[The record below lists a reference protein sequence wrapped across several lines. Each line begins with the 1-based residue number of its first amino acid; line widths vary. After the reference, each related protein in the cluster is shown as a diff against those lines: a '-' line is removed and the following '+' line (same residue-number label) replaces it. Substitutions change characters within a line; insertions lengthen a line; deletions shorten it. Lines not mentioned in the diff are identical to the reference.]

1 MVDTVSA
8 EERRKE
14 LLEES
19 RKYTYPEDTA
29 SIKLRYK
36 DTALVLFKE
45 GHDDP
50 KSFLTFGTRRSST
63 VSQYGNTPLIVR
75 RSQSSNGELSKV
87 AEQWPS
93 LSCRTS
99 VSNYTLVEAGERDDD
114 DSETEDELDV
124 AVKSFSGELQELKET
139 EESEGS
145 VADDNEDAT
154 SESGKQSVV
163 IRGTKGSET
172 GLEVTGKQQQVSA
185 AEEKGTLLQAGEY
198 ETRKSFIHY
207 DLPIQRPKSV
217 DKEKNEKI
225 SGESLDEEK
234 SVKEHQEEMCE
245 VQSFDDKQGDSI
257 KEATKDTGGE
267 IKLSEEDKTES
278 ADEKQV
284 DDGSECPSRKAEESE
299 GPSPKAEESE
309 RPSPKT
315 EESEGPSPK
324 AEESPDVLDAKA
336 KDKES
341 TKIIVEHA
349 IVESHKESVLNK
361 DEPLVDA
368 SPGRRSI
375 GSSSPCQEKVGQ
387 DPFNQ
392 RYSHIFR
399 TELKIVEAS
408 DLESN
413 AKPSEA
419 STIPADD
426 EDDDD
431 DIEFVDAISPV
442 SPKIDIRSE
451 GQIFARQSASE
462 KEEKPTVAP
471 TAPDASKIS
480 ERVSTPS
487 VPIQVTAG
495 KEEEDQTKKDSANDL
510 NKSFDREESTKF
522 LDLPV
527 RSPTPPKKSPRRSPR
542 SPKSKEAGKGRHSSL
557 ILPLESE
564 PQAVAPKGTR
574 SASPTTKTKEHGR
587 VFTFSLKREKSK
599 SASSLHSRRGKD
611 KERSSVQEG
620 KEVGMKHQV
629 LLHSE
634 SDDMQLEA
642 LGKRVGVR
650 SMVIDGTIKRNFIV
664 IHPSDESDTI
674 GLAPRAVISN
684 GDGNAHIRTP
694 KALSS
699 VKSHISGLT
708 SNKIESVQKISLKQD
723 IKEELTDTVR
733 DTVSS
738 PTTLGPVPKR
748 SRSRKTKST
757 DRMRA
762 SSHSLSNY
770 PANDSQL
777 QRTTSGMSEVDCDS
791 VNMSSQS
798 LHVST
803 NKVTSKLCSIM

>member
-1 MVDTVSA
+1 M
-8 EERRKE
+8 
-14 LLEES
+14 
-19 RKYTYPEDTA
+19 
-29 SIKLRYK
+29 
-36 DTALVLFKE
+36 
-45 GHDDP
+45 
-50 KSFLTFGTRRSST
+50 
-63 VSQYGNTPLIVR
+63 SQYGNTPLIVR
-75 RSQSSNGELSKV
+75 RSQSSNGELSMV

-124 AVKSFSGELQELKET
+124 AVKNFSGELQDLKET

-145 VADDNEDAT
+145 VADDNGDAT
-154 SESGKQSVV
+154 SERGKQSVV

-172 GLEVTGKQQQVSA
+172 RLEVTEKQQQVSLV
-185 AEEKGTLLQAGEY
+185 EEKGTPLQAGEY

-225 SGESLDEEK
+225 TDENHDEEK
-234 SVKEHQEEMCE
+234 SVKEQEDETHKIQAHDE
-245 VQSFDDKQGDSI
+245 KQGDSA
-257 KEATKDTGGE
+257 KETAKDTGRE
-267 IKLSEEDKTES
+267 IKLSREDQSDS

-284 DDGSECPSRKAEESE
+284 EDRNEC
-299 GPSPKAEESE
+299 PSPKAEES
-309 RPSPKT
+309 S
-315 EESEGPSPK
+315 
-324 AEESPDVLDAKA
+324 DVLDAVA

-341 TKIIVEHA
+341 RKIIVKHSF
-349 IVESHKESVLNK
+349 VESHKESVLKK
-361 DEPLVDA
+361 DEPLVDT
-368 SPGRRSI
+368 SPARRSN

-387 DPFNQ
+387 DPFSQ
-392 RYSHIFR
+392 RYSQIFR

-413 AKPSEA
+413 AKSTVLEVQPSEA
-419 STIPADD
+419 SALPADD
-426 EDDDD
+426 EDDDDD

-442 SPKIDIRSE
+442 SPKIDIRGE
-451 GQIFARQSASE
+451 GQILARQSVPE
-462 KEEKPTVAP
+462 KEEQPTV
-471 TAPDASKIS
+471 APDASKTS

-487 VPIQVTAG
+487 LPPQVTTG
-495 KEEEDQTKKDSANDL
+495 KEEENQTKKDSANDL
-510 NKSFDREESTKF
+510 NKSFDPEESTKF

-542 SPKSKEAGKGRHSSL
+542 SPKSKEASKGHHSSL
-557 ILPLESE
+557 VLPLDPE
-564 PQAVAPKGTR
+564 PQAVVPKGTR

-599 SASSLHSRRGKD
+599 SASSLHSRRSKD
-611 KERSSVQEG
+611 KDRSSVQEG
-620 KEVGMKHQV
+620 KEAGMKHQV

-634 SDDMQLEA
+634 SDDMQLESF
-642 LGKRVGVR
+642 GKRVGVR

-708 SNKIESVQKISLKQD
+708 SNKIESVQKISLKHD
-723 IKEELTDTVR
+723 IKEELTDPVR

-738 PTTLGPVPKR
+738 PSTLGPVPKR

-757 DRMRA
+757 EKIRA
-762 SSHSLSNY
+762 SSHSLSSY
-770 PANDSQL
+770 PANDNQL

>member
-375 GSSSPCQEKVGQ
+375 GSSSPCQEK
-387 DPFNQ
+387 
-392 RYSHIFR
+392 
-399 TELKIVEAS
+399 
-408 DLESN
+408 
-413 AKPSEA
+413 
-419 STIPADD
+419 
-426 EDDDD
+426 
-431 DIEFVDAISPV
+431 
-442 SPKIDIRSE
+442 
-451 GQIFARQSASE
+451 
-462 KEEKPTVAP
+462 
-471 TAPDASKIS
+471 IS

-684 GDGNAHIRTP
+684 GDGYKGRVDRHSKGYSLLPYNT
-694 KALSS
+694 
-699 VKSHISGLT
+699 GT
-708 SNKIESVQKISLKQD
+708 S
-723 IKEELTDTVR
+723 
-733 DTVSS
+733 
-738 PTTLGPVPKR
+738 
-748 SRSRKTKST
+748 TK
-757 DRMRA
+757 
-762 SSHSLSNY
+762 
-770 PANDSQL
+770 
-777 QRTTSGMSEVDCDS
+777 
-791 VNMSSQS
+791 
-798 LHVST
+798 
-803 NKVTSKLCSIM
+803 KVTVKKDEKH

>member
-14 LLEES
+14 LLEDS

-29 SIKLRYK
+29 GIKLRYK

-50 KSFLTFGTRRSST
+50 KSFLTFGTRRSSS

-75 RSQSSNGELSKV
+75 RSQSSNGELSMV

-124 AVKSFSGELQELKET
+124 AVKNFSGELQDLKET

-145 VADDNEDAT
+145 VADDNEEAT

-172 GLEVTGKQQQVSA
+172 RLEVTEKQQQVSL
-185 AEEKGTLLQAGEY
+185 EEKGTPLPAGEY

-225 SGESLDEEK
+225 GDESHDQEK
-234 SVKEHQEEMCE
+234 SVKEQEDETHE
-245 VQSFDDKQGDSI
+245 VQAHAEKQGDSA
-257 KEATKDTGGE
+257 KETAKDTGREIELSGE
-267 IKLSEEDKTES
+267 DQGDS
-278 ADEKQV
+278 AAEKQV
-284 DDGSECPSRKAEESE
+284 EDRSECPS
-299 GPSPKAEESE
+299 PKAQ
-309 RPSPKT
+309 
-315 EESEGPSPK
+315 
-324 AEESPDVLDAKA
+324 ESPVLDGVA

-341 TKIIVEHA
+341 RKIEHSV
-349 IVESHKESVLNK
+349 VESHKESVLKK
-361 DEPLVDA
+361 DEPLLDT
-368 SPGRRSI
+368 SPGRRSN

-387 DPFNQ
+387 DPFSQ
-392 RYSHIFR
+392 RYSQIFR

-413 AKPSEA
+413 VKSTVLKVQPSEA
-419 STIPADD
+419 SVIPADDDD

-451 GQIFARQSASE
+451 GQILAKQSVAG

-471 TAPDASKIS
+471 DASKTS
-480 ERVSTPS
+480 ERASTPS
-487 VPIQVTAG
+487 LPLQVTTG
-495 KEEEDQTKKDSANDL
+495 KEEEGQTKKDSANDL
-510 NKSFDREESTKF
+510 NKSFDPEESTKF

-542 SPKSKEAGKGRHSSL
+542 SPKSKEASKGRHSSL
-557 ILPLESE
+557 VLPPDPE
-564 PQAVAPKGTR
+564 PPAVAPKGTR

-599 SASSLHSRRGKD
+599 SASSLHSRRAKD
-611 KERSSVQEG
+611 RDRSSVQEG
-620 KEVGMKHQV
+620 KEAGMRHQV

-634 SDDMQLEA
+634 SDDMQLES

-708 SNKIESVQKISLKQD
+708 SNKIESVQKISLRHD

-733 DTVSS
+733 DSVSS
-738 PTTLGPVPKR
+738 PMTLGPVPKR

-757 DRMRA
+757 DKIRA
-762 SSHSLSNY
+762 SSHSLSSY
-770 PANDSQL
+770 PANESQL
-777 QRTTSGMSEVDCDS
+777 QRTASRMSEVDCDS

>member
-14 LLEES
+14 LLEDS
-19 RKYTYPEDTA
+19 QKYTYPEDSA

-50 KSFLTFGTRRSST
+50 KSFLSFGTRRSSS

-75 RSQSSNGELSKV
+75 RSQSSNGELSMV

-93 LSCRTS
+93 ISCRTS

-124 AVKSFSGELQELKET
+124 AVKNISGELQDLKET

-145 VADDNEDAT
+145 VADGNEDAT

-172 GLEVTGKQQQVSA
+172 TLEVTEKQQQASL
-185 AEEKGTLLQAGEY
+185 AEEKGTPLQAGEY

-217 DKEKNEKI
+217 DKEKNDKI
-225 SGESLDEEK
+225 GDESHDQEK
-234 SVKEHQEEMCE
+234 SVKEQEDETHE
-245 VQSFDDKQGDSI
+245 VQAHDEKQGDSA
-257 KEATKDTGGE
+257 KETAKDTGRE
-267 IKLSEEDKTES
+267 IKLSVEDQGDS

-284 DDGSECPSRKAEESE
+284 EDRSEC
-299 GPSPKAEESE
+299 
-309 RPSPKT
+309 
-315 EESEGPSPK
+315 PSPK
-324 AEESPDVLDAKA
+324 AEESPVVDAVA

-341 TKIIVEHA
+341 TKTIVEYS
-349 IVESHKESVLNK
+349 IVESHKESVLKK
-361 DEPLVDA
+361 DEPLVDT
-368 SPGRRSI
+368 SPGRRNN
-375 GSSSPCQEKVGQ
+375 GSSSLCQEKVGQ
-387 DPFNQ
+387 DPFSQ
-392 RYSHIFR
+392 RYSQIFR

-413 AKPSEA
+413 TKSTVLKVQPSEA
-419 STIPADD
+419 SAIAANDED

-451 GQIFARQSASE
+451 GQILAKQSVAG

-471 TAPDASKIS
+471 DASKTS
-480 ERVSTPS
+480 ERARTPS
-487 VPIQVTAG
+487 LPPQVTTG
-495 KEEEDQTKKDSANDL
+495 KEEGQTKKDSANDL
-510 NKSFDREESTKF
+510 NKSFDPEESTKF

-542 SPKSKEAGKGRHSSL
+542 SPKSKEASKSRHSSL
-557 ILPLESE
+557 VSPLDPE
-564 PQAVAPKGTR
+564 PQAVARKGTR

-599 SASSLHSRRGKD
+599 SASSLHSRRSKD
-611 KERSSVQEG
+611 KDRSSVQEE
-620 KEVGMKHQV
+620 KEAGMKHQV
-629 LLHSE
+629 LLHGE
-634 SDDMQLEA
+634 SDDMQLES

-708 SNKIESVQKISLKQD
+708 SNKIESVQKISLKHD

-733 DTVSS
+733 DSVSS

-757 DRMRA
+757 DKIRA
-762 SSHSLSNY
+762 SSHSLSSY
-770 PANDSQL
+770 PASDNQL
-777 QRTTSGMSEVDCDS
+777 QRTASGMSEVDCDS

-803 NKVTSKLCSIM
+803 NKITSKLCSIM